1 MAALKK
7 KLKGIIQLFRPEL
20 PFAAGVCVFLGEIV
34 ALGGFPSIREAVI
47 GFTCG
52 FFISG
57 SALISNDYFDLEV
70 DKVNAPNRPL
80 PSGAVSPTEAILLA
94 AIAMLIGLAASFAIS
109 IPALIL
115 SIVFGS
121 IGVLYNWRYKQAGL
135 LGNLMVASSVGITFI
150 LGGLAVGQPFNP
162 IVWFFS
168 LTAFLIDFGEEIA
181 GDAMDV
187 EGDKRRASKSIAI
200 TRGKTF
206 ALRISGG
213 VFLLVFLISFIPYF
227 MGWLGI
233 TYLITICLANTITLI
248 STMKLLKSQT
258 PEEGRKY
265 MRWIYMGA
273 LFGMLAYITAQF
285 FV

>member
-1 MAALKK
+1 
-7 KLKGIIQLFRPEL
+7 
-20 PFAAGVCVFLGEIV
+20 
-34 ALGGFPSIREAVI
+34 
-47 GFTCG
+47 
-52 FFISG
+52 
-57 SALISNDYFDLEV
+57 
-70 DKVNAPNRPL
+70 
-80 PSGAVSPTEAILLA
+80 
-94 AIAMLIGLAASFAIS
+94 
-109 IPALIL
+109 
-115 SIVFGS
+115 
-121 IGVLYNWRYKQAGL
+121 
-135 LGNLMVASSVGITFI
+135 MVASSVGITFI

-181 GDAMDV
+181 GDAMDI
-187 EGDKRRASKSIAI
+187 EGDKRRYSKSIAI
-200 TRGKTF
+200 TRGKSF

-213 VFLLVFLISFIPYF
+213 VFFLVFLISFIPYF

-285 FV
+285 FA